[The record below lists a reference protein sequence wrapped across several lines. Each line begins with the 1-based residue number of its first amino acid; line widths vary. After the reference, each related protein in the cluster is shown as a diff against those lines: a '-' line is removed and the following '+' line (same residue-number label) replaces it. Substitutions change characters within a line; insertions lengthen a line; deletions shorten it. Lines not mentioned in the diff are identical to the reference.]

1 MLLIYLFIFMCL
13 LFYICRMV
21 DFVYGS
27 YLIIIILCYLL
38 IEMFYCVKDFI
49 FYYYVNNM
57 YVYLF
62 ILLKYILFI
71 I

>member
-1 MLLIYLFIFMCL
+1 MVGLKESEIYIYMLLIYLFIFMCL

-38 IEMFYCVKDFI
+38 IEMFYLC
-49 FYYYVNNM
+49 
-57 YVYLF
+57 
-62 ILLKYILFI
+62 
-71 I
+71 